1 MDYYSKNRER
11 ILEQKRIQYKLNKD
25 NPNSSYYLPKRLE
38 YQRKKWN
45 EKYKYDNY
53 YSKKYKININHGTFI
68 IDFK

>member
-1 MDYYSKNRER
+1 MSYYLKNREK

-25 NPNSSYYLPKRLE
+25 NPKSSYFLPKRLE

-53 YSKKYKININHGTFI
+53 YAKKYNIKINYGNFI
-68 IDFK
+68 IDFE